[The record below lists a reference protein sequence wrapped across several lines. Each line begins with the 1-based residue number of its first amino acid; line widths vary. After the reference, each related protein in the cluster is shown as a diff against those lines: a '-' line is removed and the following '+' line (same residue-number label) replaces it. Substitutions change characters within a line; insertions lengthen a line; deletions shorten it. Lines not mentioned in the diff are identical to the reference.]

1 MRSVTVVRLAGVGGV
16 EGDDVERLLK
26 AVFLRKPNKPTRPGW
41 SSDIKG
47 SASAGSVT
55 AMIWLLA
62 SLGVI
67 ALGILVV
74 YATGFSV

>member
-1 MRSVTVVRLAGVGGV
+1 MEEYVVRLAGVGGV
-16 EGDDVERLLK
+16 RCTSAESGIPSQTK
-26 AVFLRKPNKPTRPGW
+26 NSNKLTRPGW
-41 SSDIKG
+41 SIGIKG